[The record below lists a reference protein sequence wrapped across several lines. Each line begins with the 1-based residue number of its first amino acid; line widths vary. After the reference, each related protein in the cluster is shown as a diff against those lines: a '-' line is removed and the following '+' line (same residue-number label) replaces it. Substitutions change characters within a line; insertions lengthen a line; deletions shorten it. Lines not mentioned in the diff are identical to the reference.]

1 MHKKLGVMC
10 PAMVNRKT
18 PMLLHDN
25 ARSHVAQ
32 QTLEKLN
39 ELKIE
44 TVLHPLYS
52 PDLSPTDYHFCQ
64 ALDYFLSGKLLKN
77 KDSPK
82 QVLQEFFASRTSDFY
97 QTGILKLVSRWEKC
111 IQSKGNYFD

>member
-1 MHKKLGVMC
+1 MC
-10 PAMVNRKT
+10 PAIVNRKT

-25 ARSHVAQ
+25 ARPHVTQ

-44 TVLHPLYS
+44 TVPHPPYS
-52 PDLSPTDYHFCQ
+52 PDLSPTDYHFFQ

-82 QVLQEFFASRTSDFY
+82 QVFQEFLASRTLNCC
-97 QTGILKLVSRWEKC
+97 QIEILKLVFR
-111 IQSKGNYFD
+111 

>member
-1 MHKKLGVMC
+1 MEEMHKKLAVMC

-18 PMLLHDN
+18 HMLLHDN
-25 ARSHVAQ
+25 ARPHVAQ

-44 TVLHPLYS
+44 TVPHPSYS
-52 PDLSPTDYHFCQ
+52 PDLSSTDYHFFQ
-64 ALDYFLSGKLLKN
+64 KLDHFLSGKFLKN

-82 QVLQEFFASRTSDFY
+82 QVFQEFLAYRTSDFY

-111 IQSKGNYFD
+111 IQSK